1 MIDAAVVLQ
10 HIEERETG
18 GEILAN
24 HFGAIDLK
32 RYGGLPQHQ
41 QTGGVIDLAVD
52 QNDRFDSCIADTLS
66 RMGLRK
72 VLKLIANVWRRIEED
87 PVSAIG
93 THSDR

>member
-41 QTGGVIDLAVD
+41 
-52 QNDRFDSCIADTLS
+52 
-66 RMGLRK
+66 
-72 VLKLIANVWRRIEED
+72 
-87 PVSAIG
+87 
-93 THSDR
+93 